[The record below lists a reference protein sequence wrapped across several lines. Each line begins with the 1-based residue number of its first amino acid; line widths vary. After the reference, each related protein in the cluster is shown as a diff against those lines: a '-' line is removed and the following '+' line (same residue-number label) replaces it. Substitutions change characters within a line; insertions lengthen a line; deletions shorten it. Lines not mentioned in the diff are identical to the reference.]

1 MNISFFSFR
10 LSWWCFLLGVLLLVS
25 CRNGNS
31 TVEQEDSN
39 AVNAS
44 DVPPQIKNLSEQIS
58 KDGNNAALYFAR
70 GAMYVQ
76 NNDATAA
83 TKDFVR
89 AIRLDSMQ
97 AKYYLAAAEVYF
109 NSGLAPQSVLIL
121 ERGERNLPTDLRI
134 KTELAKSY
142 YAVQKYA
149 EAKQQLDAVIAADS
163 KNPTAYFWRA
173 MFYKDQDKPAEA
185 IQDLQKAVEI
195 DPQYYQSTMMLAQ
208 MYARKGDT
216 KALEY
221 FDKAAKLDSTSSEA
235 MYAKSMFLQE
245 NGKIDQAIT
254 NYQKLIEQD
263 PQNKDAFYN
272 LGYIYYNQNELKKA
286 YQHFDLATKMDPVFA
301 KAYYMRGLCAE
312 KMGKA
317 NEAKNDYNKA
327 ITFDENL
334 QLAKDALQKLEHK

>member
-1 MNISFFSFR
+1 MNLSFSSFR
-10 LSWWCFLLGVLLLVS
+10 LSWWWCFLLSVVLLGS
-25 CRNGNS
+25 CHNGNS
-31 TVEQEDSN
+31 TAEQEDSE
-39 AVNAS
+39 AAS
-44 DVPPQIKNLSEQIS
+44 NVPPQIKNLTEQIS
-58 KDGNNAALYFAR
+58 KDSSNATLYFAR

-76 NNDATAA
+76 SNDATSA
-83 TKDFVR
+83 TKDFVK

-97 AKYYLAAAEVYF
+97 ANYYLAAAEVYF

-121 ERGERNLPTDLRI
+121 ERGERNLPTDLRL

-149 EAKQQLDAVIAADS
+149 EAKQRLDAVIVADS
-163 KNPTAYFWRA
+163 QNPTAYFWRA
-173 MFYKDQDKPAEA
+173 MFYKDQEKSVEA

-195 DPQYYQSTMMLAQ
+195 DPQYYQAMMMLAQ

-216 KALEY
+216 KAIEY

-245 NGKIDQAIT
+245 NGKLDQAIA

-317 NEAKNDYNKA
+317 NEAKSDYNKA

-334 QLAKDALQKLEHK
+334 QLAKDALQKLEGK